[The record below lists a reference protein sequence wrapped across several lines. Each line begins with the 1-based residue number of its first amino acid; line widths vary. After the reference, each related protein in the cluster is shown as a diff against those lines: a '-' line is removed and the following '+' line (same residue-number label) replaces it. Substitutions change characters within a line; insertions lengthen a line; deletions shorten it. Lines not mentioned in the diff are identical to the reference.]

1 MAVAKL
7 QRGSSKVPA
16 WQQQGSSVAVAK
28 LQRGSSKVPAWQQ
41 QGSSVAV
48 AKLQRGS
55 SKVPAWQ
62 QQGSSVAVAKLQRGS
77 SKVPAWQQQGSS
89 TGFLTLFAIERY
101 PISWYSGFPNIDA
114 HSSIYWSNI
123 PSCIALL
130 QKALQWLKSPAII
143 LR

>member
-1 MAVAKL
+1 M
-7 QRGSSKVPA
+7 
-16 WQQQGSSVAVAK
+16 
-28 LQRGSSKVPAWQQ
+28 
-41 QGSSVAV
+41 AV

-101 PISWYSGFPNIDA
+101 PISWYSGFPIIVPSKKGEVLEVDIHGRGDA
-114 HSSIYWSNI
+114 W
-123 PSCIALL
+123 
-130 QKALQWLKSPAII
+130 QLKNTSPNGNSPDFCGEN
-143 LR
+143 